1 MGEIILQIN
10 VDAVALGIPAIEIM
24 RIELATVARGL
35 ANIPAR
41 KGPNPDGPV
50 IAFLMN
56 FGS

>member
-35 ANIPAR
+35 ANIPAG
-41 KGPNPDGPV
+41 KGPNP
-50 IAFLMN
+50 
-56 FGS
+56 